1 MITGGI
7 TTEAIDVTTPG
18 KTKEERGAITGGTTT
33 EIISAITGG
42 TTTETIKCDYR
53 WDNYR
58 NNKVRLQVGQLQ
70 DEGDLYLSFPHLLNI
85 FNLTGF

>member
-53 WDNYR
+53 WGNYR
-58 NNKVRLQVGQLQ
+58 MRVTCI
-70 DEGDLYLSFPHLLNI
+70 YHSHI
-85 FNLTGF
+85 FSTFLI

>member
-1 MITGGI
+1 MIFLITEGIDAWLHEWLITTEGRVITGGI

-42 TTTETIKCDYR
+42 TTTGWGWLVSIIPTSS
-53 WDNYR
+53 
-58 NNKVRLQVGQLQ
+58 QH
-70 DEGDLYLSFPHLLNI
+70 F
-85 FNLTGF
+85 